1 MTWRTYLVEGW
12 RRLPGDLRRVILVA
26 GVVGVVLT
34 VLAFVLPP
42 GQQVWAVLALVGMF
56 VLVQAAVLWHFWRL
70 RPTLRRAR
78 RLFMDGQFE
87 EVVTL
92 LEAERAAGQGDA
104 AGFAL
109 LGNAYRQLG
118 QLERSEAVLREAY
131 TTEPEA
137 PHVAYGLGR
146 TLLALGHYDEAADL
160 IALALEHGGQPV
172 IEADLGHALY
182 RAGQLEAAARLLIH
196 AGKLALEPHRALMTR
211 YLLWRIRGA
220 GEDALRA
227 ELAPLV
233 EGLALWRAEASRC
246 AMTPYGAAL
255 AEDVEQMERLLAV
268 ES

>member
-1 MTWRTYLVEGW
+1 MIWWTNLVEGW
-12 RRLPGDLRRVILVA
+12 RQLPGDLRRMILIA
-26 GVVGVVLT
+26 GVVGVALT
-34 VLAFVLPP
+34 ALAFVLPP
-42 GQQVWAVLALVGMF
+42 EQQVWAVLALVGVF

-104 AGFAL
+104 AGSTL

-131 TTEPEA
+131 AAEPQA

-146 TLLALGHYDEAADL
+146 TLLALGYYDEAADL
-160 IALALEHGGQPV
+160 IALALERGGQPV

-182 RAGQLEAAARLLIH
+182 RAGRLEGAARALEH
-196 AGKLALEPHRALMTR
+196 AVKLALEPHRALMSR

-220 GEDALRA
+220 DEDALQR

-246 AMTPYGAAL
+246 AMTPYGIAL
-255 AEDVEQMERLLAV
+255 AEDVEQIARLLAV
-268 ES
+268 Q

>member
-26 GVVGVVLT
+26 AVVGVALT
-34 VLAFVLPP
+34 ALAFVLPP
-42 GQQVWAVLALVGMF
+42 EQQVWAVLALVGMF

-78 RLFMDGQFE
+78 RLFMDGQFA

-92 LEAERAAGQGDA
+92 LEAERSAGQGDA
-104 AGFAL
+104 AASAL

-118 QLERSEAVLREAY
+118 QLERSEAVLREAFAA
-131 TTEPEA
+131 EPEA

-146 TLLALGHYDEAADL
+146 TLLALGQYDEAAEL

-182 RAGQLEAAARLLIH
+182 RAGQPEAAARALEH
-196 AGKLALEPHRALMTR
+196 TVKLALEPHRALMSR
-211 YLLWRIRGA
+211 YLLGRIRGTE
-220 GEDALRA
+220 EDALRG
-227 ELAPLV
+227 ELTPLA

-246 AMTPYGAAL
+246 AMTPYGVAL
-255 AEDVEQMERLLAV
+255 AEDVAYMMRLLAV
-268 ES
+268 E